1 MLIENNSINLNSAIH
16 MDNVVTKTGKNIII
30 IVRLKDT
37 PEPIWI

>member
-1 MLIENNSINLNSAIH
+1 MLIGAIH

-30 IVRLKDT
+30 VRLKDT

>member
-1 MLIENNSINLNSAIH
+1 MLIGAIH

-30 IVRLKDT
+30 IIIIVRLKDT

>member
-1 MLIENNSINLNSAIH
+1 
-16 MDNVVTKTGKNIII
+16 MDNVVTKTGKNIIIIIIII

>member
-1 MLIENNSINLNSAIH
+1 MLIGAIH

-30 IVRLKDT
+30 IIVRLKDT

>member
-1 MLIENNSINLNSAIH
+1 MLIGAIH

-30 IVRLKDT
+30 IIIVRLKDT